1 MLGFFPIII
10 AVSLRFSSALESEKA
25 NPIGKAVELL
35 DVLKSQLEH
44 DMKADGDTYF
54 TFAQWA
60 TNETKTAKKIFMETK
75 QSIIDLTTSIAEE
88 KAQRAEMTRDFEK
101 AAAERA
107 KSEQELKEAKSVRE
121 NERKEYESQET
132 IFVESIDQLTRS
144 LEVLAQK
151 MQDQPASSS
160 LLSVA
165 TNLRS
170 TLEQGAD
177 LQLSAQQRETLDQ
190 FVRSA
195 MKSRSQRGQ
204 QQSMAPDFLQI
215 KQQDPDDFGEY
226 QSQSSGVVSTLKK
239 VLDKTKKS
247 RDEANTEEEKTAA
260 AFKKLE
266 EQIQKQIGVAKE
278 RMEDLQ
284 SQISQSQQSQAQ
296 MEADLLA
303 AHELLKSTFKHL
315 QTVQQDFTS
324 KTRSYKE
331 RAMKRS
337 DETIAVGEAI
347 RVMTSETAK
356 MLSSKQTIGTPDFL
370 QLTRETRRK
379 AVYVIDR
386 APIPGLALLA
396 LRAHTRAKAW
406 SENGD
411 PFDKVKSMISDM
423 LDRLTTEANQEAGHH
438 AWCESEMEKTTKS
451 QEDKAND
458 VQKLLDRL
466 DAGNNE
472 VTKLKDE
479 IEQAT
484 RDLTE
489 MRESMAAATR
499 VRVEEEANAARAL
512 KEYKDAQVLLGH
524 VLKVLKQVYNAQAH
538 DDTASTDGSTAITGE
553 NNREGLGGGV
563 VALLELAQAD
573 FAELEKDAAA
583 EQKKSAEMY
592 KQMTN
597 EIQIRIVVFTKDV
610 EYKTR
615 AKIKLE
621 AAAARNN
628 ADKDSYQQELSAI
641 NDYMEKLKGDCIAKA
656 EPYEDRKAARE
667 KELASL
673 KDALTYLQ

>member
-10 AVSLRFSSALESEKA
+10 ALSLRFSSALESEKA

-35 DVLKSQLEH
+35 DVLKSQLEG

-60 TNETKTAKKIFMETK
+60 TNETKTGKKILMETK
-75 QSIIDLTTSIAEE
+75 QSIMDLTTSIAEE

-107 KSEQELKEAKSVRE
+107 KTEQELKEAKSVRA

-132 IFVESIDQLTRS
+132 IFVESIDQLSRS
-144 LEVLAQK
+144 LEVLAKK
-151 MQDQPASSS
+151 MKDQPASSAS

-170 TLEQGAD
+170 TLEQGVD

-204 QQSMAPDFLQI
+204 QSMAPDFLQM

-226 QSQSSGVVSTLKK
+226 ESQSSGVVSTLEK
-239 VLDKTKKS
+239 VLEKTKKS
-247 RDEANTEEEKTAA
+247 RDESNKEEEKTAA

-266 EQIQKQIGVAKE
+266 EQLQKQIGVAKE

-347 RVMTSETAK
+347 RVMTSDTAK

-423 LDRLTTEANQEAGHH
+423 LDRLTTEANQEAEHH

-479 IEQAT
+479 IEQAN

-489 MRESMAAATR
+489 MRESMGAATR

-524 VLKVLKQVYNAQAH
+524 ALKVLKQVYNAQAH
-538 DDTASTDGSTAITGE
+538 DDTASTDGSAAITGE

-583 EQKKSAEMY
+583 EEKKSAEMY

-597 EIQIRIVVFTKDV
+597 EIQIRIAVFSKDV

-628 ADKDSYQQELSAI
+628 ADKDSYQKELAAI